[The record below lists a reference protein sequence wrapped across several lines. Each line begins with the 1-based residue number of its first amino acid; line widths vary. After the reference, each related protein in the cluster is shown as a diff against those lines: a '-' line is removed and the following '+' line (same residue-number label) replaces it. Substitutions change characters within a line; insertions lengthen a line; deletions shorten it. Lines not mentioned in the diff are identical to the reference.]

1 MAITHRSGPQSGSIP
16 GSAPEVGARDGK
28 ERADAARNRSR
39 ILDAARQL
47 FADRGPEHVS
57 MEDVARGAGVGKGT
71 LYRRFGDKAG
81 LAMALLDEEERRLQE
96 AAIRGPAPLGPSA
109 APLQRLE
116 AFLDALVDLL
126 EAHTELHVVSH
137 HATPGARYR
146 SALYGFYRRHVA
158 LLVGE
163 LRPDLDAG
171 VVADLL
177 LAPLAADAYLHLRLE
192 SAEPERVK
200 DGLHALVEGLARR
213 GDAGRAEPVQGPRG
227 D

>member
-1 MAITHRSGPQSGSIP
+1 MAIIQRSGPQSGSIP
-16 GSAPEVGARDGK
+16 SSAPETGARGRR

-39 ILDAARQL
+39 ILHTAREL
-47 FADRGPEHVS
+47 FAERGAEHVS
-57 MEDVARGAGVGKGT
+57 MDDVARAAKVGKGT

-81 LAMALLDEEERRLQE
+81 LAVALLDEEERRLQE
-96 AAIRGPAPLGPSA
+96 AAIRGPAPLGPGA

-146 SALYGFYRRHVA
+146 SALYGFYRRHVG

-163 LRPDLDAG
+163 LRPDLDAE

-177 LAPLAADAYLHLRLE
+177 LAPLAADVYVHLRRE
-192 SAEPERVK
+192 RAAPEHVK
-200 DGLHALVEGLARR
+200 DGLRALVEGLARR
-213 GDAGRAEPVQGPRG
+213 AGG
-227 D
+227 